1 MSDHHA
7 IQQPEAVRYSGSGY
21 AHVFLGC
28 EEAPFGFTGIVMR
41 SVSWAGTRFR
51 AVIRPEW
58 GEIDRRARYGLGAI
72 TDYRLLCALS
82 TLPHDVE
89 VPWQT
94 IDPVIAAILDCAPA
108 GVVDASAQGVRLLL
122 RPAVELTG
130 VYTVS
135 KDRHALDR
143 VGMLA
148 NEAPAGLV
156 LRQRPPGLDKALAR
170 AVRFGLGLGL
180 LNGGQLH
187 VLAWPIRR
195 PRPSLNRSRLL
206 EAIYARWCQST
217 GTGTPATSHQAISC
231 FDGGSGRPTRS
242 SNSA

>member
-1 MSDHHA
+1 MRDLRAIEQIQAARRSRNSHA
-7 IQQPEAVRYSGSGY
+7 HA
-21 AHVFLGC
+21 FLGC
-28 EEAPFGFTGIVMR
+28 EEAPFGFAGIVMR
-41 SVSWAGTRFR
+41 SVSWAGTRFC
-51 AVIRPEW
+51 AVICPEW
-58 GEIDRRARYGLGAI
+58 EEIDRRAQHGLGAI

-82 TLPHDVE
+82 TLPHDIE
-89 VPWQT
+89 VPWQA
-94 IDPVIAAILDCAPA
+94 IDPVMAAILDCAPA

-122 RPAVELTG
+122 RPAVKLTG

-180 LNGGQLH
+180 LDEGELH

-217 GTGTPATSHQAISC
+217 GTSTPATSHQAISC

-242 SNSA
+242 SSPT